1 MVLAPSDA
9 ERGELVTMS
18 VQLHHEHDNVFRV
31 EISGTLRVRDLQACE
46 QQVLDVM
53 HDQGVV
59 RLLFVLR
66 EFDGWDVQDNW
77 RDLGFYVR
85 HGDAIERIAIVGDQR
100 WRDLALMFAA
110 ADMRKAPVEYFD
122 KTAVTE
128 ARLWLGG

>member
-1 MVLAPSDA
+1 
-9 ERGELVTMS
+9 MS

-46 QQVLDVM
+46 EQVLSVM
-53 HDQGVV
+53 HEQGLV

-77 RDLGFYVR
+77 RDLEFYVR

-128 ARLWLGG
+128 ARLWLGS